1 MATDE
6 TIYLISLEDGSPFGI
21 GTADEIASLKAEG
34 VLPQSA
40 TAVPHTVKAEVAFA

>member
-1 MATDE
+1 ME
-6 TIYLISLEDGSPFGI
+6 TAPLFLISLEDGTPFGI

-40 TAVPHTVKAEVAFA
+40 VAVPYSVKAEVAFA